1 MRKGRIQSSE
11 LEYVCAQRD
20 LTLAKRKLK
29 TLKNAKEPDEEA
41 IAKAKERVELIK
53 ARVAKSS
60 EALTAAGLT
69 KAGI

>member
-1 MRKGRIQSSE
+1 MRNGRIQSSE

-20 LTLAKRKLK
+20 LTLARRKLK

-41 IAKAKERVELIK
+41 ITKAKERVELVK
-53 ARVAKSS
+53 ARVDKSS
-60 EALTAAGLT
+60 AALAAAGLS